1 MKRHITI
8 ALFVAVFSFVIAPL
22 TAQAIGINLV
32 VQWKGTGT
40 AGVLPPGV
48 GGDVVPV
55 GTECVIVEMVDPRTG
70 LSLGTGYDCI
80 VDMTPVGHGGD
91 GIKVTTYYIF
101 AFKDGSIISLNS
113 LTVQPVV
120 DQGSIDVGMTH
131 ILGDFLF
138 VDENSIQGG
147 TKRFYNATGNVR
159 VSGGVNL
166 NNFPDTIEFDD
177 LFVITLE

>member
-1 MKRHITI
+1 MKKYITI

-22 TAQAIGINLV
+22 TVQAADLV

-70 LSLGTGYDCI
+70 LSIGTGYDCI
-80 VDMTPVGHGGD
+80 VGMTPVGD
-91 GIKVTTYYIF
+91 GLEVTTYYIF
-101 AFKDGSIISLNS
+101 AFFKSGSIISLNT

-120 DQGSIDVGMTH
+120 DQGSIDAGMTH
-131 ILGDFLF
+131 ILGDFPF
-138 VDENSIQGG
+138 AGENTIQGG
-147 TKRFYNATGNVR
+147 TKKFLGAEGNAR

-166 NNFPDTIEFDD
+166 SNFPDTIEFDD

>member
-22 TAQAIGINLV
+22 TAQATGINLV

-55 GTECVIVEMVDPRTG
+55 GTECVIVEMVNPRTG
-70 LSLGTGYDCI
+70 LSIGTGYDCI
-80 VDMTPVGHGGD
+80 VDMTPVGEGLE
-91 GIKVTTYYIF
+91 VTTYYIF
-101 AFKDGSIISLNS
+101 AFKGGSIISRNL
-113 LTVQPVV
+113 LTVQLVV
-120 DQGSIDVGMTH
+120 DQGSIYAGMTH
-131 ILGDFLF
+131 ILGDHPF
-138 VDENSIQGG
+138 VGENTIQGG
-147 TKRFYNATGNVR
+147 TKKFSNARGNVR
-159 VSGGVNL
+159 VSGVVNL
-166 NNFPDTIEFDD
+166 SNFPDTIEFDD